1 MRKYEIK
8 ADLPKDY
15 RTLLKTSRNTNIKD
29 IAPGQYYHFDIKS
42 AIIEVLKL
50 EYYKFKFKEICLQI
64 GIDGLPISDS
74 NSSQLWPILGCVN
87 PSPRVFLIGLY
98 HGYSKPVDSNRF
110 LEAFI
115 DDISQLINEG
125 LIYEG
130 IHLKVSIYCL
140 IADAPAKSFVTKT
153 KGHTG
158 YFSCSKC
165 EQEGNYV
172 EGRMSFPLIYCRK
185 RTKESFIAQTNSE
198 YHLGTTLLVN
208 VPGFDIVGDISLD
221 YIHLVC
227 IGVVKKII

>member
-1 MRKYEIK
+1 M
-8 ADLPKDY
+8 
-15 RTLLKTSRNTNIKD
+15 
-29 IAPGQYYHFDIKS
+29 
-42 AIIEVLKL
+42 V
-50 EYYKFKFKEICLQI
+50 
-64 GIDGLPISDS
+64 
-74 NSSQLWPILGCVN
+74 
-87 PSPRVFLIGLY
+87 GLY
-98 HGYSKPVDSNRF
+98 HGYSKPVDSNKF

-125 LIYEG
+125 LVYEG

-140 IADAPAKSFVTKT
+140 TADAPAKSVVTKT

-227 IGVVKKII
+227 IGVVKKIISLWIKGPLKVRLSASKVNLLSKNLLKLKSFISKEFARKPQEISNYSS